1 MGRAPERKEHF
12 RMSSIEQVMHRPVC
26 VCGIDQTANDAART
40 MWERDIG
47 TVVVVDDDGRVAGI
61 VTDRDV
67 CMAAYTRGVSL
78 SEIPLRMVMTPDVS
92 TCRPSDPIDHVERL
106 MAANQVRR
114 VPVVDGAQRPVGML
128 SLNDLARA
136 AKRAGPSHTK
146 EVDGV
151 AQTLAAIC
159 EPRQPDQRSA

>member
-1 MGRAPERKEHF
+1 
-12 RMSSIEQVMHRPVC
+12 MSSIEQVMHRPVC
-26 VCGIDQTANDAART
+26 VCGIDQSANDAAKT

-47 TVVVVDDDGRVAGI
+47 AVVVVDDDGRVAGI

-78 SEIPLRMVMTPDVS
+78 PEIPLRLIMTQHVM
-92 TCRPSDPIDHVERL
+92 TCRPSDPIDQAERL
-106 MAANQVRR
+106 MADNQVRR

-136 AKRAGPSHTK
+136 AKRSGPSHAK
-146 EVDGV
+146 DVDDV
-151 AQTLAAIC
+151 AHTLAAIC